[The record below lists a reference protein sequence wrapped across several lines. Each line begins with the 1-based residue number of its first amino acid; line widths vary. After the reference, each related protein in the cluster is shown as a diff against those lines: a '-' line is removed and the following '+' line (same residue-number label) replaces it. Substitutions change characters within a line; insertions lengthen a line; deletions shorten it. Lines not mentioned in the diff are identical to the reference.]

1 VKIRTVSYSNRRKGF
16 EVVTKISS
24 YWFPYARLMSPVPP
38 GESVVHCDVDEE
50 LGREGFCYRLSS
62 GDEGA
67 VHLDA
72 VLEYNR
78 DPGHVRTMMLH
89 KLTVV
94 ARERIDLAGLSRR
107 EVIRRLSTS
116 PAQLYRLLDPT
127 NYRKSVDQMVAL
139 LTVLDCE
146 VELVVSS
153 R

>member
-1 VKIRTVSYSNRRKGF
+1 MKISAVSHSNRRKGF
-16 EVVTKISS
+16 EVVTRNAN
-24 YWFPYARLMSPVPP
+24 YWFPYSRLMSPVPP
-38 GESVVHCDVDEE
+38 GEGVVHCDVDEE
-50 LGREGFCYRLSS
+50 LGREGFSYRLTS
-62 GDEGA
+62 GEEGA

-78 DPGHVRTMMLH
+78 DPGHVRKMMLH

-94 ARERIDLAGLSRR
+94 AQQRIEVAGLSRR

-139 LTVLDCE
+139 LTVLDCD